1 MGYLEIE
8 HIDNPCILTIAAN
21 SKEYFEIFEN
31 KNINKNHKG
40 IKKWSTGLGFENF
53 SQRIKSLVN
62 FDTFEKTTVGF
73 KEVSRLTV
81 VAGEMEKNC
90 N

>member
-40 IKKWSTGLGFENF
+40 IKK
-53 SQRIKSLVN
+53 
-62 FDTFEKTTVGF
+62 
-73 KEVSRLTV
+73 
-81 VAGEMEKNC
+81 
-90 N
+90 